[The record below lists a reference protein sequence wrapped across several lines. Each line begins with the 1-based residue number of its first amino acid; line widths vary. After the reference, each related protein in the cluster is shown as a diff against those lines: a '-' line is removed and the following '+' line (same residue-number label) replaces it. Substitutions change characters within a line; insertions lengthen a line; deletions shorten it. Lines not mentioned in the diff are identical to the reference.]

1 MVEASDYGLTPSPW
15 TWMGPGSPAPTTGS
29 EVSPESPP
37 HALSPAPRKQDEGR
51 KGMSRPLT
59 GVRLVLSQVVDTRV
73 ATVLRNA
80 AAVLPGSANASSV
93 ESAAAA
99 VSIVN
104 SVP

>member
-1 MVEASDYGLTPSPW
+1 VDVDGTRVARADDRLGGLARVAAARAQS
-15 TWMGPGSPAPTTGS
+15 G
-29 EVSPESPP
+29 
-37 HALSPAPRKQDEGR
+37 PRKQDEGR